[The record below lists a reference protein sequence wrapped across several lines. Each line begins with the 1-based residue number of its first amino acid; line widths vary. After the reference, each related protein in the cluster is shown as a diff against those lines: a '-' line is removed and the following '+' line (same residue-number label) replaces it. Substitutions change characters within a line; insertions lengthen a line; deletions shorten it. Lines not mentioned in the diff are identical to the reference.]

1 MRCSNFEKNIFLF
14 KEASEAQQD
23 ALRLHLKNCKSCERL
38 FQQTMQMERL
48 VKEVASQ
55 KITSA
60 NTAKLTSR
68 IMERIPLQS
77 SPGWLDH
84 ALDLLQNTFIKTALA
99 TISTILLI
107 TFSVEFFND
116 TPPAKYQNSITSGF
130 AILNST
136 LFKEET
142 VRQRSKPKFFAECI
156 SPFKSQQYLID
167 CAKSKLK

>member
-1 MRCSNFEKNIFLF
+1 MDCSDFEKNVILYN
-14 KEASEAQQD
+14 EIPEAQQD
-23 ALRLHLKNCKSCERL
+23 ALKLHLKSCKSCERL
-38 FQQTMQMERL
+38 FRQTMQMERL

-68 IMERIPLQS
+68 IMKEIHLQS

-84 ALDLLQNTFIKTALA
+84 AIDLLQNTFIKKALA
-99 TISTILLI
+99 TISTILLV

-116 TPPAKYQNSITSGF
+116 TPPAKYQNPITSGF

-142 VRQRSKPKFFAECI
+142 VRQRSKTKFFTECI
-156 SPFKSQQYLID
+156 SPFKPQQYLID